1 MSYVIPIVAVCPM
14 RLQPSHRSEM
24 VNQLLM
30 GEPAVILETDA
41 DFLKVQSMY
50 DRYEGWCQKSQLA
63 VLEELPSHH
72 EASGL
77 SKDHH
82 GIVMVDDTPVYISAG
97 TPLQFLLDHSWGG
110 FTFRYD
116 WSVWDTRNAV
126 FDETTILDL
135 TNLYLNTPYLW
146 GGRSVA
152 GIDCSGF
159 SQQVY
164 RFFGKPLPRDAY
176 QQAALGESVGFLQE
190 TRCGDLAFF
199 DNAEGKITH
208 VGILLSPD
216 KIIHASGQV
225 RIDPID
231 NMGIIHS
238 KTGMRTHSLRII
250 RRYT

>member
-24 VNQLLM
+24 VSQLLM
-30 GEPAVILETDA
+30 GEPAVILELDTD
-41 DFLKVQSMY
+41 FFKIQSLY
-50 DRYEGWCQKSQLA
+50 DQYEGWCQKSQLA
-63 VLEELPSHH
+63 VFEELPSNDQV
-72 EASGL
+72 SLL
-77 SKDHH
+77 SKDHNN
-82 GIVMVDDTPVYISAG
+82 IVMVDDTPVHIGAG
-97 TPLQFLLDHSWGG
+97 TPLNLLQDHSWGSYV
-110 FTFRYD
+110 FRYD
-116 WSVWDTRNAV
+116 GNVWDTQHTF
-126 FDETTILDL
+126 FDEKTILEI
-135 TNLYLNTPYLW
+135 TALYLGTPYLW
-146 GGRSVA
+146 GGRSVM

-164 RFFGKPLPRDAY
+164 RFFGKSLPRDAY
-176 QQAALGESVGFLQE
+176 QQAALGESIGFLQE

-199 DNAEGKITH
+199 DNSEGKITH

-225 RIDPID
+225 RIDAID

-250 RRYT
+250 KRYR

>member
-30 GEPAVILETDA
+30 GEPATILETDT
-41 DFLKVQSMY
+41 DFFKVQSLY
-50 DRYEGWCQKSQLA
+50 DQYEGWCQKSQLA
-63 VLEELPSHH
+63 VLEELPSNGQ
-72 EASGL
+72 SSLL
-77 SKDHH
+77 SKDHSS
-82 GIVMVDDTPVYISAG
+82 IVMVDNTPMHVSAG
-97 TPLQFLLDHSWGG
+97 TPLQFLTDHAWGG
-110 FTFRYD
+110 YTFHYTG
-116 WSVWDTRNAV
+116 SIWDATNTV
-126 FDETTILDL
+126 FNEKTVLDR
-135 TNLYLNTPYLW
+135 TELYLNTPYLW
-146 GGRSVA
+146 GGRSIM

-164 RFFGKPLPRDAY
+164 RFFGRSLPRDAY
-176 QQAALGESVGFLQE
+176 QQAALGESIGFLQE

-216 KIIHASGQV
+216 TIIHASGQV

-250 RRYT
+250 RRYI

>member
-24 VNQLLM
+24 VSQLLM
-30 GEPAVILETDA
+30 GEPAVILETDT
-41 DFLKVQSMY
+41 DFLKVQSLY

-63 VLEELPSHH
+63 VLEELPSNDQ
-72 EASGL
+72 ESLL
-77 SKDHH
+77 SEDHSSF
-82 GIVMVDDTPVYISAG
+82 VMIDDTALYVGAG
-97 TPLQFLLDHSWGG
+97 TPLQFLTDHTWGG
-110 FTFRYD
+110 YTFRYAG
-116 WSVWDTRNAV
+116 SIWDAKNAV
-126 FDETTILDL
+126 FNETTLL
-135 TNLYLNTPYLW
+135 ERTELYLNTPYLW
-146 GGRSVA
+146 GGRSVT

-159 SQQVY
+159 SQQIY
-164 RFFGKPLPRDAY
+164 RFFGRTLPRDAY

-231 NMGIIHS
+231 NMGIIHG